1 MEQQDWPF
9 DDSPNVAV
17 FTTKYVLEGKD
28 WINYVSHDLDDGA
41 WQFHGDSSPVS
52 EEDARIV
59 GLKEIV
65 KRDSSVLELKDLPL
79 GWCAWRET
87 KVSEWQRAKK
97 ETS

>member
-1 MEQQDWPF
+1 MEQQEWAFENP
-9 DDSPNVAV
+9 PNIAV
-17 FTTKYVLEGKD
+17 FTTRYILEGKD
-28 WINYVSHDLDDGA
+28 WINYVSHDSDDGS

-65 KRDSSVLELKDLPL
+65 KMDPSILELNDLPS
-79 GWCAWRET
+79 GWYAWRET
-87 KVSEWQRAKK
+87 KQSEWQRAKN